1 MWYIL
6 QVYSLQENK
15 VLDFINLEIEDKPF
29 KEDLEELIVPAQD
42 TVQVR
47 NGKRVHV
54 KKKFL
59 PGYLLL
65 KGNLT
70 ADFLDFIQSVPGVSG
85 FLSDG
90 EGKPMPISE
99 KEAQDVLDRMSSE
112 YVKDV
117 DNVAF
122 NIGESIVIK
131 EGPFMSFNG
140 LVEYVDEDKKR
151 LRVSVSIFG
160 RATPV
165 DLSYDQVSKIEK
177 NA

>member
-15 VLDFINLEIEDKPF
+15 VLDFIKLEIEEKPF

-42 TVQVR
+42 AVQVR
-47 NGKRVHV
+47 NGKKVNV

-70 ADFLDFIQSVPGVSG
+70 ADFLDFIQAVPGVSG

-117 DNVAF
+117 DNVTF
-122 NIGESIVIK
+122 NIGESIFIK

-160 RATPV
+160 RSTPV
-165 DLSYDQVSKIEK
+165 DLSYDQVSKVEK